1 MPPVELPAPPVV
13 LDQEVVP
20 PEGQEG
26 CGFPPNAFQR
36 KPPADQTNDTKKDTK
51 KIQDM
56 TIAEFVEKARSTM
69 TKRQDKKARLFGF
82 SFERK
87 GNASTFVRFLESQEI
102 FSAAD
107 FVTLSEKTVESLMG
121 RSLIEHGGSLALLDA
136 MYKLRSDELKRRKR
150 MDNMREDYNSPREVK
165 DPVKFILVHAEVEQI
180 NEVDV
185 VAQRFKARVIVQFR
199 VKDGAKDKTLAE
211 GGDEFPFDDE
221 GNPTFLAPIGWY
233 MKQFDVYNSVSGE
246 PIEWLM
252 RHNMVEGDDLLITLR
267 FAGMFAEDFE
277 LNAFPFD
284 IQALQIRLFVDCCKR
299 EGRMPVEIEVQPS
312 EDKAPNHFVR
322 LGGFQVADEWDVAT
336 MPKDGKI
343 LRGSLYAVPY
353 EIETYDH
360 KGRQA
365 TFSSLRLTAT
375 IRRKATFYVTNIMI
389 QVMLLTGL
397 GLMQFFLPSNV
408 PEERM
413 AVTLTMVL
421 AIVGFK

>member
-26 CGFPPNAFQR
+26 CGFPPNAFQL
-36 KPPADQTNDTKKDTK
+36 KPPADQTNETVPK
-51 KIQDM
+51 KIKDM

-87 GNASTFVRFLESQEI
+87 GNAATFVRFLESQEI
-102 FSAAD
+102 FSADD
-107 FVTLSEKTVESLMG
+107 FVRLSEKTVESLMG

-136 MYKLRSDELKRRKR
+136 MYKLRSDDKKERDRLSHVKEESRKG
-150 MDNMREDYNSPREVK
+150 N
-165 DPVKFILVHAEVEQI
+165 PVKFILVHAEVEQI

-211 GGDEFPFDDE
+211 GGDEFPFDDL

-252 RHNMVEGDDLLITLR
+252 RHSMVDKVEGDDLLITLR
-267 FAGMFAEDFE
+267 FAGMFAENFE
-277 LNAFPFD
+277 LEAFPFD

-299 EGRMPVEIEVQPS
+299 EGRMPVEIEVDKQS
-312 EDKAPNHFVR
+312 EDKPPNHFVR

-336 MPKDGKI
+336 MPKDKKKI

-360 KGRQA
+360 EGKTS
-365 TFSSLRLTAT
+365 TFSSLRLTVT